1 MRAVGLGGRASEG
14 LKVKQKRVYR
24 LTLTEI
30 PRADSKPDTNSG

>member
-1 MRAVGLGGRASEG
+1 